1 MYHSTGVGILSESQ
15 KSKLRNGHPVRIKLG
30 SGNTLNLTDQ
40 QIKKL
45 QSAHKKGAAYTIT
58 FHPEQA
64 EKHGE
69 GFFGDIASK
78 AKAFAKKQI
87 ISNKDLLNPIIG
99 RARSYAKSGINSFS
113 NKAKEKLEEL
123 ASKGNEKVDYYT
135 PDIQGEGVKRRRG
148 RPKKGEGII
157 GDVLKGLISTT
168 GLGVV
173 KPKRFK
179 KEGKGVIG
187 DVLKGLISTTG
198 LGVVKPKR
206 LQKGKGVMSSLL
218 KAVAPAIIDAASNAA
233 KGKVQGMGATK
244 RKAGRPRKG
253 RGGGAL
259 FPAGTYGPG
268 D

>member
-1 MYHSTGVGILSESQ
+1 MYHSTGVGKLSESQ
-15 KSKLRNGHPVRIKLG
+15 KSKLRNDHPVRIKLG
-30 SGNTLNLTDQ
+30 SGNSLNLTDQ

-78 AKAFAKKQI
+78 AKAFARKH
-87 ISNKDLLNPIIG
+87 KDLINPIIG
-99 RARSYAKSGINSFS
+99 RVRAGVHGGIDTLS
-113 NKAKEKLEEL
+113 NKAKAKLEEL
-123 ASKGNEKVDYYT
+123 ASKANAKVDEF
-135 PDIQGEGVKRRRG
+135 IQPIEGEGVKRRRG

-157 GDVLKGLISTT
+157 GDALKGLIGMS

-173 KPKRFK
+173 KPKRLK

-187 DVLKGLISTTG
+187 DVLKGLIGSTG

-206 LQKGKGVMSSLL
+206 LKKEGKGIMSSLL

-233 KGKVQGMGATK
+233 KGKVEGMGRK
-244 RKAGRPRKG
+244 RKAGRPKG

-259 FPAGTYGPG
+259 FPAGNYGPG

>member
-1 MYHSTGVGILSESQ
+1 MYSSTGVGKLSESQ

-64 EKHGE
+64 EKHGS

-87 ISNKDLLNPIIG
+87 ISNKDLLNPIIN
-99 RARSYAKSGINSFS
+99 RVKSGVHGGIDKLS
-113 NKAKEKLEEL
+113 NKAKAKLEEL
-123 ASKGNEKVDYYT
+123 ASKANAKVDQY
-135 PDIQGEGVKRRRG
+135 IQPIEGEGVKRRRG
-148 RPKKGEGII
+148 RPKKG
-157 GDVLKGLISTT
+157 T
-168 GLGVV
+168 
-173 KPKRFK
+173 
-179 KEGKGVIG
+179 GVIG
-187 DVLKGLISTTG
+187 DVLKGLIGVTG

-206 LQKGKGVMSSLL
+206 LQKGKGVLSNII
-218 KAVAPAIIDAASNAA
+218 KAVAPAVIDAAAGA
-233 KGKVQGMGATK
+233 VKGKVEGMGAKK

-259 FPAGTYGPG
+259 FPAGNYGAS

>member
-1 MYHSTGVGILSESQ
+1 MYSTTGVGKLSESQ
-15 KSKLRNGHPVRIKLG
+15 KSKLRNGHPVRIKIG
-30 SGNTLNLTDQ
+30 SGNNLHLTDQ
-40 QIKKL
+40 QLKKL

-64 EKHGE
+64 EKHGS

-78 AKAFAKKQI
+78 AKAFARKH
-87 ISNKDLLNPIIG
+87 KDLINPIIG
-99 RARSYAKSGINSFS
+99 RVRAGVHGGIDTLS
-113 NKAKEKLEEL
+113 NKAKAKLEEL
-123 ASKGNEKVDYYT
+123 ASKANAKVDEF
-135 PDIQGEGVKRRRG
+135 IQPIEGEGVKRRRG

-173 KPKRFK
+173 KPKRLTK
-179 KEGKGVIG
+179 GKGVIG
-187 DVLKGLISTTG
+187 DVLKGLISSTG

-206 LQKGKGVMSSLL
+206 TRKGKGIMSSLL
-218 KAVAPAIIDAASNAA
+218 KAVAPAIIDAAAGAA
-233 KGKVQGMGATK
+233 KGKVSTIGSGSK
-244 RKAGRPRKG
+244 RKAGRPSKG

-259 FPAGTYGPG
+259 FPAGNYGPG

>member
-1 MYHSTGVGILSESQ
+1 MYHSTGVGKLSESQ
-15 KSKLRNGHPVRIKLG
+15 KSKLRNGHPVRIKMG

-45 QSAHKKGAAYTIT
+45 QAAHKKGAAYTIT

-99 RARSYAKSGINSFS
+99 RARSYAKSGIQKLAD
-113 NKAKEKLEEL
+113 KA
-123 ASKGNEKVDYYT
+123 NEKIDYYT

-173 KPKRFK
+173 QPKLLIAKRERT
-179 KEGKGVIG
+179 EGKGI
-187 DVLKGLISTTG
+187 
-198 LGVVKPKR
+198 
-206 LQKGKGVMSSLL
+206 MSSLL
-218 KAVAPAIIDAASNAA
+218 KAVAPAIIDAAAGA
-233 KGKVQGMGATK
+233 VKGKVEGMGWKK
-244 RKAGRPRKG
+244 RRAVKPRKG

-259 FPAGTYGPG
+259 FPAGNYGVN

>member
-1 MYHSTGVGILSESQ
+1 MYHTTGVGKLSETQ
-15 KSKLRNGHPVRIKLG
+15 KSKLRNGHPVRIKIG
-30 SGNTLNLTDQ
+30 SGNNLHLTDQ

-78 AKAFAKKQI
+78 AKKFAISTVKK
-87 ISNKDLLNPIIG
+87 NRDLINPIIG
-99 RARSYAKSGINSFS
+99 RARSYAKSGIQKLAD
-113 NKAKEKLEEL
+113 KA
-123 ASKGNEKVDYYT
+123 NEKIDYYT
-135 PDIQGEGVKRRRG
+135 PEIQGEGAKRRRG
-148 RPKKGEGII
+148 RPKKGTGII

-173 KPKRFK
+173 KPKRLK
-179 KEGKGVIG
+179 KEGKGI
-187 DVLKGLISTTG
+187 
-198 LGVVKPKR
+198 
-206 LQKGKGVMSSLL
+206 MSSLL
-218 KAVAPAIIDAASNAA
+218 KAVAPAIIDAAAGA
-233 KGKVQGMGATK
+233 VKGKVEGMGRK
-244 RKAGRPRKG
+244 RKAGRPKG

-259 FPAGTYGPG
+259 FPAGNYGVN

>member
-1 MYHSTGVGILSESQ
+1 MYHTTGVGKLSESQ
-15 KSKLRNGHPVRIKLG
+15 KSKLRNGHPVRIKIG
-30 SGNTLNLTDQ
+30 SGNTLNLTDA

-99 RARSYAKSGINSFS
+99 RARSYAKSGINSLS

-123 ASKGNEKVDYYT
+123 ADKVNEKIDKYT
-135 PDIQGEGVKRRRG
+135 PEIEGEGVKRRRG

-157 GDVLKGLISTT
+157 GDALKGLIGMS
-168 GLGVV
+168 
-173 KPKRFK
+173 
-179 KEGKGVIG
+179 
-187 DVLKGLISTTG
+187 G

-206 LQKGKGVMSSLL
+206 LKKEGKGIMSSLL
-218 KAVAPAIIDAASNAA
+218 KAVAPAIIDAAAGA
-233 KGKVQGMGATK
+233 VKGKVEGMGWKK
-244 RKAGRPRKG
+244 RRAVKPRKG

-259 FPAGTYGPG
+259 FPAGNYGPN

>member
-64 EKHGE
+64 EKHGS
-69 GFFGDIASK
+69 GFFGDIATK

-87 ISNKDLLNPIIG
+87 ISNKDLLNPIIN
-99 RARSYAKSGINSFS
+99 RVKSGVHGGIDKLS
-113 NKAKEKLEEL
+113 NKAKAKLEEL
-123 ASKGNEKVDYYT
+123 ASKANAKVDQY
-135 PDIQGEGVKRRRG
+135 IQPIEGEGVKRRRG
-148 RPKKGEGII
+148 RPKKGTAGTGII
-157 GDVLKGLISTT
+157 GDALKGLIGMS
-168 GLGVV
+168 
-173 KPKRFK
+173 
-179 KEGKGVIG
+179 
-187 DVLKGLISTTG
+187 G

-206 LQKGKGVMSSLL
+206 LKKEGKGIMSSLL

-233 KGKVQGMGATK
+233 KGKVEGMGRK
-244 RKAGRPRKG
+244 RKAGPKG

-259 FPAGTYGPG
+259 FPAGNYGPG

>member
-64 EKHGE
+64 EKHGS
-69 GFFGDIASK
+69 GFFGDIATK

-87 ISNKDLLNPIIG
+87 ISNKDLLNPIIN
-99 RARSYAKSGINSFS
+99 RVKSGVHGGIDKLS
-113 NKAKEKLEEL
+113 NKAKAKLEEL
-123 ASKGNEKVDYYT
+123 ASKANAKVDQY
-135 PDIQGEGVKRRRG
+135 IQPIEGEGVKRRRG
-148 RPKKGEGII
+148 RPKKGTGII
-157 GDVLKGLISTT
+157 GDALKGLIGMS
-168 GLGVV
+168 
-173 KPKRFK
+173 
-179 KEGKGVIG
+179 
-187 DVLKGLISTTG
+187 G

-206 LQKGKGVMSSLL
+206 LTKGKGVIGDALKGLIGMSGLGVVKPKRTRKGKGIMSSLL

-233 KGKVQGMGATK
+233 KGKVEGMGRK
-244 RKAGRPRKG
+244 RKAGRPKG

-259 FPAGTYGPG
+259 FPAGNYGPG

>member
-78 AKAFAKKQI
+78 AKKFAISTVKK
-87 ISNKDLLNPIIG
+87 NRDLINPIIG
-99 RARSYAKSGINSFS
+99 RARSYAKSGIQKLAD
-113 NKAKEKLEEL
+113 KA
-123 ASKGNEKVDYYT
+123 NEKVDYLT
-135 PDIQGEGVKRRRG
+135 PEIEGEGVKRRRG

-157 GDVLKGLISTT
+157 GDALKGLIGMS
-168 GLGVV
+168 
-173 KPKRFK
+173 
-179 KEGKGVIG
+179 
-187 DVLKGLISTTG
+187 G

-206 LQKGKGVMSSLL
+206 LQKEGKGVMSSLL

>member
-64 EKHGE
+64 EKHGS

-87 ISNKDLLNPIIG
+87 ISNKDLLNPIIN
-99 RARSYAKSGINSFS
+99 RVKSGVHGGIDSLS
-113 NKAKEKLEEL
+113 NKAKAKLEEL
-123 ASKGNEKVDYYT
+123 ASKANAKVDQY
-135 PDIQGEGVKRRRG
+135 IQPIEGEGVKRRRG

-157 GDVLKGLISTT
+157 GDALKGLIGMS

-173 KPKRFK
+173 QPKLLIAKREK
-179 KEGKGVIG
+179 KEGKGI
-187 DVLKGLISTTG
+187 
-198 LGVVKPKR
+198 
-206 LQKGKGVMSSLL
+206 MSSLL

-233 KGKVQGMGATK
+233 KGKVQGMGWKK
-244 RKAGRPRKG
+244 RRPGRPRKG

-259 FPAGTYGPG
+259 FPAGNYGPG